1 MPISRTI
8 SYEDLDSLFL
18 DPTNPRLG
26 RENTGRDVQQTK
38 VLELMEDWNLD
49 ELAVSFVE
57 SGFWPQEAML
67 VVEEE
72 LYGRRRLVVVEGNRR
87 LAALMLLKDAASGH
101 PLSRKWQDFAV
112 GLNPNSDLFKKI
124 PVLRVDSRKDIDAF
138 LGFRHVTGI
147 MEWRPA
153 EKAEYIARL
162 IEQNHLSYEDV
173 RKKIGSRTETVR
185 RNYISY
191 RLLLQM
197 EDEEGISVKTVEE
210 RFSVLFLSLRTA
222 GVQSYLHVDIKADP
236 AKAKAPVPKDRLKA
250 LAYFAQW
257 LFGNEER
264 EVEPLVQDSRQ
275 VDDFGRILESKEAV
289 EYLERTKSPSF
300 EFAFRLA
307 GNRSM
312 MIHPSQER
320 ARHAQYFHSIQQ
332 IREQWEQVLG
342 LPPDDPDRLELLE
355 EFRTAHA
362 DLSRTVEDLPSF
374 EMIAP
379 ALQRA
384 VRKTQVTQLNS
395 APGKTPDVGWNQ
407 AYAHILVGG
416 QAMDRG
422 FTVKGLT
429 VTYMP
434 RGLGVGNAD
443 TVQQRARFFGYKR
456 TYLGYCRIFLDATV
470 RQAYQNYVDHDQDI
484 RNQLARHNE
493 TGRPLSDWKRVFFLD
508 SALRPT
514 RSNVLFFDYT
524 RGNYSDDWHEPK
536 APHDSEEIINANRAV
551 VGKFIATLNFQQ
563 DEGSDKRTDMQRHL
577 VATGVRLC
585 DAYAQLLT
593 QLRVTRPG
601 ESQRYTG
608 LLLQIEAH
616 LQTHQDATCSI
627 YRMAG
632 GRARERSVDERNE
645 VKNLFQGANYDGD
658 EETYPGDRKLHGNG
672 EVAVQLHTLNIL
684 GGEGTPMDVP
694 AVAVWVPQ
702 QLARD
707 WISQV
712 QA

>member
-26 RENTGRDVQQTK
+26 RENTGRDVQQPK
-38 VLELMEDWNLD
+38 VLELMEGWNLD

-101 PLSRKWQDFAV
+101 PLSRKWQDFAA
-112 GLNPNSDLFKKI
+112 GLNPTSDLFKKI

-210 RFSVLFLSLRTA
+210 RFSVLFLSLRTV

-236 AKAKAPVPKDRLKA
+236 DNAKAPVPKDRLKA

-257 LFGNEER
+257 LFGNEDR

-307 GNRSM
+307 GGDE
-312 MIHPSQER
+312 IEIIQLIEG
-320 ARHAQYFHSIQQ
+320 AADSI
-332 IREQWEQVLG
+332 E
-342 LPPDDPDRLELLE
+342 
-355 EFRTAHA
+355 AA
-362 DLSRTVEDLPSF
+362 LSRAHLHKTSTKLQKAVE
-374 EMIAP
+374 
-379 ALQRA
+379 R
-384 VRKTQVTQLNS
+384 
-395 APGKTPDVGWNQ
+395 
-407 AYAHILVGG
+407 
-416 QAMDRG
+416 
-422 FTVKGLT
+422 
-429 VTYMP
+429 
-434 RGLGVGNAD
+434 LGAD
-443 TVQQRARFFGYKR
+443 IVP
-456 TYLGYCRIFLDATV
+456 LLRIFPPIQSKLI
-470 RQAYQNYVDHDQDI
+470 QEI
-484 RNQLARHNE
+484 RA
-493 TGRPLSDWKRVFFLD
+493 
-508 SALRPT
+508 
-514 RSNVLFFDYT
+514 
-524 RGNYSDDWHEPK
+524 
-536 APHDSEEIINANRAV
+536 
-551 VGKFIATLNFQQ
+551 
-563 DEGSDKRTDMQRHL
+563 
-577 VATGVRLC
+577 
-585 DAYAQLLT
+585 
-593 QLRVTRPG
+593 
-601 ESQRYTG
+601 
-608 LLLQIEAH
+608 
-616 LQTHQDATCSI
+616 
-627 YRMAG
+627 
-632 GRARERSVDERNE
+632 
-645 VKNLFQGANYDGD
+645 
-658 EETYPGDRKLHGNG
+658 
-672 EVAVQLHTLNIL
+672 
-684 GGEGTPMDVP
+684 
-694 AVAVWVPQ
+694 
-702 QLARD
+702 
-707 WISQV
+707 
-712 QA
+712 